1 METNF
6 QKEISSNLR
15 GFFVTQIISMMVRN
29 DIINK
34 ILAKERFN
42 LKDFTLC
49 KNKKNL
55 NSIFNYF
62 TNIGYLEKKKQFFSP
77 CAHFAV
83 RISQIF
89 PEFHRML
96 ENCINDI
103 IRCH

>member
-49 KNKKNL
+49 KNKKIL
-55 NSIFNYF
+55 IL
-62 TNIGYLEKKKQFFSP
+62 YLITLQILDILRKKSNFF
-77 CAHFAV
+77 
-83 RISQIF
+83 
-89 PEFHRML
+89 L
-96 ENCINDI
+96 
-103 IRCH
+103 

>member
-62 TNIGYLEKKKQFFSP
+62 TNIGYLEKKSNFF
-77 CAHFAV
+77 
-83 RISQIF
+83 
-89 PEFHRML
+89 L
-96 ENCINDI
+96 
-103 IRCH
+103 